1 MTLAAFRFKVFD
13 ARPIPTRALARGGPN
28 FFDSNGGVVDI
39 VDARHHSSSR
49 FIRRECLRGGGPMQQ
64 YRSFRGGDSNGR
76 LVADFDDVSGDS
88 TPDLADSIANFSFVS
103 RQIAIFRGPRCQK
116 WIEEGEGYPTVV
128 SAAKLEISVEIQL
141 PDIAGSIAKF
151 SFVSRQIALYRGR
164 RCQKWIAE
172 SEGYPMVSIS
182 QRLDNSTNLQLIR
195 YRKMASRP
203 QYYRYRVR
211 TRIHIGRAYLIQQSI
226 TREGNEDRRRSGL
239 EVVISNNI
247 LLC

>member
-1 MTLAAFRFKVFD
+1 MITIRTVVSTAKSGELWRCNPLSSPFD
-13 ARPIPTRALARGGPN
+13 CQILVRISSTSEIGRLRMRQNDRGG
-28 FFDSNGGVVDI
+28 
-39 VDARHHSSSR
+39 
-49 FIRRECLRGGGPMQQ
+49 REL
-64 YRSFRGGDSNGR
+64 SNGR
-76 LVADFDDVSGDS
+76 LGSEIGDIRGDS
-88 TPDLADSIANFSFVS
+88 T
-103 RQIAIFRGPRCQK
+103 
-116 WIEEGEGYPTVV
+116 
-128 SAAKLEISVEIQL
+128 

-211 TRIHIGRAYLIQQSI
+211 TRIQIGRAYLIQQSI

-239 EVVISNNI
+239 EVISNNI